1 MPRNNED
8 VYQLPPNSFGQS
20 GQVISSIRY
29 NAAIEDFQ
37 GEFNTA
43 RPIKFGGTGAA
54 TAADAR
60 TNLGVISA
68 ADVTTQLDL
77 KLDKTGGELT
87 GDLTGEGATFTAI
100 NGPLTGDVNGDVTGN
115 LTGNVTGDLTG
126 NATTAT
132 QLATSRDFSMSGPVT
147 AVVVS
152 FDGTGN
158 VVLNTSIADNALTIA
173 KTSGL
178 QTALNQ
184 KANLSN
190 PTFTGQLAST
200 RIRATSVAVA
210 ALGTTNHPLQ
220 IGVTANENL
229 VFSNRLIQARNN
241 GAAAPLRLNPFGGD
255 VQIFGNQVFHEGN
268 FIPASK
274 LDATGTAVRA
284 TRLAA
289 LRDFSLTGTVTA
301 SAVGFDGSGNVML
314 NTSVSDGAL
323 TIAKVAGLQTALD
336 NAGTAGPH
344 THPIGEVVGLQD
356 ALDDKSDTTHGH
368 GIAAISGL
376 QTALDGKSDTT
387 HGHGIS
393 NITGLQT
400 ALDGKAETSHVHTI
414 ANITGLQTALNGK
427 ANSNHTHTIANVTGL
442 QTALNGKANSS
453 HTHTIAQVTGLQTAL
468 DAKEDTLDDDQK
480 RKITFSTS
488 APTGG
493 ADGDIWLEHEA

>member
-1 MPRNNED
+1 MPRNNEE

-20 GQVISSIRY
+20 GQVISSLRY
-29 NAAIEDFQ
+29 NTAIEDFQ

-54 TAADAR
+54 TAEAAR
-60 TNLGVISA
+60 SALG
-68 ADVTTQLDL
+68 VTTQLDL
-77 KLDKTGGELT
+77 KLDKAGGELT
-87 GDLTGEGATFTAI
+87 GDLTGTNATFTGI
-100 NGPLTGDVNGDVTGN
+100 TGP
-115 LTGNVTGDLTG
+115 VTGDLTG
-126 NATTAT
+126 NADTAT
-132 QLATSRDFSMSGPVT
+132 QLATSRDFSMSGTVT
-147 AVVVS
+147 AAVVS

-158 VVLNTSIADNALTIA
+158 VVLNTSIADDALTIA

-190 PTFTGQLAST
+190 PTFTGELAST
-200 RIRATSVAVA
+200 RIRATTVA
-210 ALGTTNHPLQ
+210 AATLNTTNHPFQ

-229 VFSNRLIQARNN
+229 AFSNRVIQARNN
-241 GAAAPLRLNPFGGD
+241 GAAAPLRLNPFGGS
-255 VQIFGNQVFHEGN
+255 VEIQGNQVFHAAN
-268 FIPASK
+268 FNPASK
-274 LDATGTAVRA
+274 LDTTGTAARA
-284 TRLAA
+284 TRLET
-289 LRDFSLTGTVTA
+289 LRNFSLTGTVTA
-301 SAVGFDGSGNVML
+301 SAVGFDGSGNVVL
-314 NTSVSDGAL
+314 NTSIANNAL

-344 THPIGEVVGLQD
+344 THPIGEVVGLQG

-368 GIAAISGL
+368 GIS
-376 QTALDGKSDTT
+376 
-387 HGHGIS
+387 
-393 NITGLQT
+393 
-400 ALDGKAETSHVHTI
+400 
-414 ANITGLQTALNGK
+414 NITGLQTALNGK

-442 QTALNGKANSS
+442 QTALDGKANSS

-468 DAKEDTLDDDQK
+468 DAKEDTLNADQK

>member
-20 GQVISSIRY
+20 GQVISSVRY
-29 NAAIEDFQ
+29 NTAIEDFQ

-54 TAADAR
+54 TAEAAR
-60 TNLGVISA
+60 TALG
-68 ADVTTQLDL
+68 VTTQLDL
-77 KLDKTGGELT
+77 KLDKAGGELT
-87 GDLTGEGATFTAI
+87 GDLTGTNATFTAI
-100 NGPLTGDVNGDVTGN
+100 NGP
-115 LTGNVTGDLTG
+115 VTGDLTG
-126 NATTAT
+126 NADTAT
-132 QLATSRDFSMSGPVT
+132 QLATSRDFSMSGTVT
-147 AVVVS
+147 AAVVS

-255 VQIFGNQVFHEGN
+255 VQIFGNVVFHEGN

-274 LDATGTAVRA
+274 LDATATAVRA
-284 TRLAA
+284 TRLAT

-301 SAVGFDGSGNVML
+301 SAVGFDGSGNVLL
-314 NTSVSDGAL
+314 NTSVPDGAL

-344 THPIGEVVGLQD
+344 THPISEVVGLQGE
-356 ALDDKSDTTHGH
+356 LDGKANTSHIH
-368 GIAAISGL
+368 GIGAISGL
-376 QTALDGKSDTT
+376 QA
-387 HGHGIS
+387 
-393 NITGLQT
+393 
-400 ALDGKAETSHVHTI
+400 
-414 ANITGLQTALNGK
+414 ALNGK
-427 ANSNHTHTIANVTGL
+427 ADTSHTHTIANVTGL
-442 QTALNGKANSS
+442 QTALDGKANSS
-453 HTHTIAQVTGLQTAL
+453 HIHGIGAISGLQAAL
-468 DAKEDTLDDDQK
+468 NGKEDTLNDDQK